1 MTWSLLFRF
10 ASALTLVQGAPSGN
24 QTWIADVR
32 AKRESL
38 AGGDVRV
45 EGVVVDIRSTASEA
59 RRGLYRLI
67 DESDREGVLIRTA
80 ELPADGGAYRVRAIV
95 AQQQPLDGSLLLE
108 EISREPVNPRSPLP
122 AGLALAS
129 ALAVAVLTVLA
140 VKAVRAERQYLVSP
154 PLWLLPDAG
163 PYGKSAAD
171 GEGSPVTRPILTY
184 DADLEETDRR
194 QREALGRRRRTLIR
208 ALVLAGAT
216 LTVSGAW
223 LMADRPSGAPVPAF
237 ILIDANEQVAVA
249 PVRILDTVFADRPI
263 EQRFDSLLKPRA
275 PARDTIGPR
284 RPAATVSVAPG
295 PRSDTGQANPGPVVR
310 PDLVLP
316 PIPAPSPSPAPAPSP
331 PPPPAAPPP
340 PAPPPRD
347 PAEERRLAGEAL
359 QGGIGR
365 VVAAINGKQTA
376 QLLALLP
383 ATMARDPGRL
393 ERFLDLVRE
402 FAPRATLGTIEAMS
416 LAEDRGEATFAV
428 SFTWRGDFGV
438 ERRKAGRFIGVVRRQ
453 EGGWRFEGARLLDA
467 VP

>member
-10 ASALTLVQGAPSGN
+10 ASAFALAQGVPSAN
-24 QTWIADVR
+24 QTWIADIR
-32 AKRESL
+32 AKRDSI
-38 AGGDVRV
+38 ARKDVRV

-80 ELPADGGAYRVRAIV
+80 DLPTDGGAYRVRAII
-95 AQQQPLDGSLLLE
+95 AQQQPPDGSLLLE
-108 EISREPVNPRSPLP
+108 EVSREPVDPRSPIP
-122 AGLALAS
+122 AMMALAS
-129 ALAVAVLTVLA
+129 SLAIVVLTILT

-163 PYGKSAAD
+163 PYGKTT
-171 GEGSPVTRPILTY
+171 GEGSEATRPILNY

-208 ALVLAGAT
+208 AMVLAVGT
-216 LTVSGAW
+216 LTLSGAW

-249 PVRILDTVFADRPI
+249 QPRSLDTVFADRPI
-263 EQRFDSLLKPRA
+263 EQRFDSLLQPR
-275 PARDTIGPR
+275 PPRRDTVGPR
-284 RPAATVSVAPG
+284 RPPATVTVAPG
-295 PRSDTGQANPGPVVR
+295 PRSDTGQVNPGPV
-310 PDLVLP
+310 LVLP
-316 PIPAPSPSPAPAPSP
+316 PITAPSPAPAPAPAPP
-331 PPPPAAPPP
+331 PPPPAPAPP

-347 PAEERRLAGEAL
+347 PVEERRLAGEVL
-359 QGGIGR
+359 QGGISR
-365 VVAAINGKQTA
+365 VVAAVNGKQTA

-383 ATMARDPGRL
+383 AALARDPGRL
-393 ERFLDLVRE
+393 ERFLNLVRE
-402 FAPRATLGTIEAMS
+402 FAPRATLGTVEAMS

-453 EGGWRFEGARLLDA
+453 EGGWRFEGAQLLDA